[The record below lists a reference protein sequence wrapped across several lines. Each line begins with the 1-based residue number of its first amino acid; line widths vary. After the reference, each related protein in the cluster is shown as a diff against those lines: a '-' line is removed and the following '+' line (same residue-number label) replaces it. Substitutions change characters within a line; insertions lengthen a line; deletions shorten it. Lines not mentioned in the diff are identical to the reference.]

1 MAKVHVSTTLLVPA
15 SAVWNMIAGF
25 NALARWHPA
34 IVGTEETTE
43 KGAAVRRLALHGGG
57 TVIERSESHDDKSRT
72 YSYTIICGALPAP
85 GYEARLHVRESAD
98 GLSCTVEWSSEFE
111 TAAGPESEAV
121 KVIRGVYETGFD
133 NLRRLFGN

>member
-1 MAKVHVSTTLLVPA
+1 
-15 SAVWNMIAGF
+15 MIAGF

-34 IVGTEETTE
+34 IVGVEETVE

-57 TVIERSESHDDKSRT
+57 AVIERSESHDDKSRT
-72 YSYTIICGALPAP
+72 YSYAIVSPALPVP
-85 GYEARLHVRESAD
+85 GYEAHLHVRESAD

-111 TAAGPESEAV
+111 AAGGPESETV

-133 NLRRLFGN
+133 NLRRLFGG